1 MADWRDGWEDVTK
14 KDSNNGTDEVEP
26 EEKKQEEPS
35 EKVSESTDPFYEDF
49 MQERMELVKEVCD
62 GKRDVYSLIEHCLLE
77 G

>member
-1 MADWRDGWEDVTK
+1 MEVKDDVDTGK
-14 KDSNNGTDEVEP
+14 TDVEH
-26 EEKKQEEPS
+26 EEKKQPEPS

-49 MQERMELVKEVCD
+49 MQERIELVKEVCD